1 MIIFNLKYKDMI
13 ILAYT
18 VAAMQANFVLCL
30 FPPSSSSNRTCLQ
43 SCGRWL
49 RRFFR
54 RFCFCLVLCV
64 WSLSFTSTIPLL
76 YTIDSN
82 EKSPKPVYCPGTTEI
97 SYLEEWFD
105 RNRFSQTIIFN
116 LIPLLISLFLSMIA
130 LLKILYDCLTYL
142 CLRCQMSKC
151 SPCRKKFPSY
161 QQQQQQ
167 SIPNSMSLLSSLGM
181 TANNNIQTGIDLV
194 SVIESPTNERSSTS
208 SSNLA
213 VPSCGRCLSASFL
226 RVLLILSCC
235 LLACIY
241 PIAMRFYLIY
251 FSVLV
256 PLIFAVLNYS
266 LGQLT
271 STQQQEQQQPPPPT
285 TIENRHLPVT
295 IPAARFSTATYSSIN
310 VNNSKLPQTTPP
322 LPINHE
328 RDNSSTEQFELQ
340 SSLITNLLDE
350 RDESQTPSSSSPPS
364 TTASVHHHHRSTRR
378 SKRKYFSN
386 HLYENTRN
394 LFARSNN

>member
-1 MIIFNLKYKDMI
+1 
-13 ILAYT
+13 
-18 VAAMQANFVLCL
+18 
-30 FPPSSSSNRTCLQ
+30 
-43 SCGRWL
+43 
-49 RRFFR
+49 
-54 RFCFCLVLCV
+54 
-64 WSLSFTSTIPLL
+64 LL

-82 EKSPKPVYCPGTTEI
+82 EAAPKPVYCPGTTEI

-116 LIPLLISLFLSMIA
+116 LIPLLISLFLSIIA
-130 LLKILYDCLTYL
+130 LLKILYDCIIYL
-142 CLRCQMSKC
+142 CLRCQISKC

-161 QQQQQQ
+161 QQQQQQQ

-181 TANNNIQTGIDLV
+181 TANNNNIQTGIDLV

-208 SSNLA
+208 LSNLA
-213 VPSCGRCLSASFL
+213 VQSCGHCLSASFL

-241 PIAMRFYLIY
+241 PIAMRFYLVY

-256 PLIFAVLNYS
+256 PLIFAALNYS

-271 STQQQEQQQPPPPT
+271 STQQQEQQQEQQQQQPPPT

-295 IPAARFSTATYSSIN
+295 ISAARSSTATYSSLN

-322 LPINHE
+322 IPISHE
-328 RDNSSTEQFELQ
+328 RDNSLTEQFELQ

-350 RDESQTPSSSSPPS
+350 HDGSQTPSSSSPPS
-364 TTASVHHHHRSTRR
+364 TTTSVHHHRSSTRR
-378 SKRKYFSN
+378 GKRKYFSN